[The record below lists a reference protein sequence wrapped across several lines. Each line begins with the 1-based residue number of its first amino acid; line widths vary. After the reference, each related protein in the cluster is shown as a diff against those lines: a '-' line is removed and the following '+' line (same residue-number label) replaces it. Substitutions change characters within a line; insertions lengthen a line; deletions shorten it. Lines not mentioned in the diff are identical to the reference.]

1 MREVN
6 PLMALL
12 VNGDPVLFAIGKIA
26 CTTIGVVGL
35 VLTAH
40 MRIYRVIRASVVLY
54 FFLFVYI
61 ALVIYELGLVK
72 IMA

>member
-12 VNGDPVLFAIGKIA
+12 VNGDPILFAIGKIA

-40 MRIYRVIRASVVLY
+40 MRIYRIVKASTVLY
-54 FFLFVYI
+54 VFK
-61 ALVIYELGLVK
+61 VIYIVLVVYEDGLVRA
-72 IMA
+72 MA